1 MKNVILITNSYPF
14 GNGETYIA
22 PELEYANGVAH
33 ISIISMIED
42 KSSKHRKLPDNVK
55 LLPLKHNKNCKISLI
70 IQTILSKPFFKGLV
84 ELISNNRLTVLT
96 IKELIKFVYASKVHY
111 YTIKNTLRY
120 NGINDYS
127 KYIFYSYWM
136 DSTSL
141 SISYFKK
148 YGAKSVTRCHG
159 GDLYDDRLPWNHQF
173 LRKYITEHVDFVC
186 PVSIQGKE
194 YLDKRIGFHDNVIA
208 MHLGVLDNG
217 VGTYDDSKIPIIV
230 SCSSIIPL
238 KRIEL
243 IIDALSQVKSKYK
256 WIHFGDGPDF
266 DKVKKLA
273 FEKLDDKSF
282 EFKGNR
288 NNQEIVQFYKNNNVR
303 MFINASSTE
312 GVPVSIMEALS
323 LGIPVIAT
331 DVGGV
336 HEQIKSGYNGELVD
350 KNISDKDLAI
360 SIEKILNADK
370 TSYSELRKN
379 SRASYCNNWS
389 YIENYSK
396 FYNILDI

>member
-1 MKNVILITNSYPF
+1 MKSVILITNSYPF
-14 GNGETYIA
+14 SNGETYIA

-33 ISIISMIED
+33 ISIIPMIED
-42 KSSKHRKLPDNVK
+42 KDREHRKLPDNVK
-55 LLPLKHNKNCKISLI
+55 LLSLKHSKNSKTILI
-70 IQTILSKPFFKGLV
+70 LQTALSKPFFKGLV
-84 ELISNNRLTVLT
+84 ELISNKKLSALT
-96 IKELIKFVYASKVHY
+96 IKELFKFVYASKVHY
-111 YTIKNTLRY
+111 CTVKNTLMF

-127 KYIFYSYWM
+127 KCIFYSYWM

-148 YGAKSVTRCHG
+148 FGAKSVTRCHG

-186 PVSIQGKE
+186 PVSIQGKK
-194 YLDKRIGFHDNVIA
+194 YLDKRIGFHNNVIA
-208 MHLGVLDNG
+208 MHLGILDNG
-217 VGTYDDSKIPIIV
+217 VGFYDDSQIPIIV
-230 SCSSIIPL
+230 SCSSVIPL

-243 IIDALSQVKSKYK
+243 IIDALSQVKSRYK

-266 DKVKKLA
+266 DRIKKLA
-273 FEKLDDKSF
+273 FEKLNGNSY

-288 NNQEIVQFYKNNNVR
+288 NNQEIVQFYKNNNVK

-323 LGIPVIAT
+323 FGIPVIAT

-336 HEQIKSGYNGELVD
+336 SEQIKSGYNGELVD
-350 KNISDKDLAI
+350 KCISNKDLALA
-360 SIEKILNADK
+360 IEKILNTDE
-370 TSYSELRKN
+370 TSYLELRN
-379 SRASYCNNWS
+379 NARISYCNKWS
-389 YIENYSK
+389 YTENYSK
-396 FYNILDI
+396 FYNMLNI

>member
-1 MKNVILITNSYPF
+1 MKSVILITNSYPF

-33 ISIISMIED
+33 ISIIPMIED
-42 KSSKHRKLPDNVK
+42 KDREHRKLPDNVK
-55 LLPLKHNKNCKISLI
+55 LLSLKHSKNSKTILI
-70 IQTILSKPFFKGLV
+70 LQTVLSKPFFKGLV
-84 ELISNNRLTVLT
+84 ELISNKKLRALT
-96 IKELIKFVYASKVHY
+96 IKELFKFVYASKVHY
-111 YTIKNTLRY
+111 CTIKNTLMF

-127 KYIFYSYWM
+127 KCIFYSYWM

-148 YGAKSVTRCHG
+148 FGAKSVTRCHG

-186 PVSIQGKE
+186 PVSIQGKK
-194 YLDKRIGFHDNVIA
+194 YLDKRIGFHNNVIA

-217 VGTYDDSKIPIIV
+217 VGFYDDSQIPIIV
-230 SCSSIIPL
+230 SCSSVIPL

-243 IIDALSQVKSKYK
+243 IIDALSQVKSRYK
-256 WIHFGDGPDF
+256 WIHFGDGSDF
-266 DKVKKLA
+266 DRIKKLA
-273 FEKLDDKSF
+273 FEKLNGNSY

-288 NNQEIVQFYKNNNVR
+288 NNQDIVQFYKNNNVK

-323 LGIPVIAT
+323 FGIPVIAT

-336 HEQIKSGYNGELVD
+336 SEQIKSGYNGELVD
-350 KNISDKDLAI
+350 KCISNKDLALA
-360 SIEKILNADK
+360 IEKILNTDE
-370 TSYSELRKN
+370 TSYLELRN
-379 SRASYCNNWS
+379 NARISYCNKWS
-389 YIENYSK
+389 YTENYSK
-396 FYNILDI
+396 FYNMLNI

>member
-1 MKNVILITNSYPF
+1 MKSVILITNSYPF

-33 ISIISMIED
+33 ISIIPMIED
-42 KSSKHRKLPDNVK
+42 KDREHRKLPDNVK
-55 LLPLKHNKNCKISLI
+55 LLSLKHSKNSKTILI
-70 IQTILSKPFFKGLV
+70 LQTVLSKPFFKGLV
-84 ELISNNRLTVLT
+84 ELISNKKLSALT
-96 IKELIKFVYASKVHY
+96 IKELFKFVYASKVHY
-111 YTIKNTLRY
+111 CNIKNTLMF

-127 KYIFYSYWM
+127 KCIFYSYWM

-148 YGAKSVTRCHG
+148 FGAKSVTRCHG

-186 PVSIQGKE
+186 PVSIQGKK
-194 YLDKRIGFHDNVIA
+194 YLDKRIGFHNNVIA
-208 MHLGVLDNG
+208 MHLGILDNG
-217 VGTYDDSKIPIIV
+217 VGFYDDSQIPIIV
-230 SCSSIIPL
+230 SCSSVIPL

-243 IIDALSQVKSKYK
+243 IIDALSQVKSRYK

-266 DKVKKLA
+266 DRIKKLA
-273 FEKLDDKSF
+273 FEKLNGNSY

-288 NNQEIVQFYKNNNVR
+288 NNQEIVQFYKNNNVK

-323 LGIPVIAT
+323 FGIPVIAT

-336 HEQIKSGYNGELVD
+336 SEQIKSGYNGELVD
-350 KNISDKDLAI
+350 KCISNKDLALA
-360 SIEKILNADK
+360 IEKILNTDE
-370 TSYSELRKN
+370 TSYLELRN
-379 SRASYCNNWS
+379 NARISYCNKWS
-389 YIENYSK
+389 YTENYSK
-396 FYNILDI
+396 FYNMLNI